1 MQSLLRHNS
10 LSSDLVANTSD
21 SSAIRD
27 QEGAQREDPSQ
38 EMSFRSGLQRVK
50 KDGEKRAMKDKTS
63 QLNMEVER
71 DRTQDRMSDQ
81 LQQTRSRSTSPARS
95 ALCTVV
101 NFFESEQKLQSHF

>member
-38 EMSFRSGLQRVK
+38 EVSFRSGLQRVK
-50 KDGEKRAMKDKTS
+50 KDGEKRAMKDKAS

-71 DRTQDRMSDQ
+71 DRTQDRISDQ

-95 ALCTVV
+95 ALCPVV
-101 NFFESEQKLQSHF
+101 NFF